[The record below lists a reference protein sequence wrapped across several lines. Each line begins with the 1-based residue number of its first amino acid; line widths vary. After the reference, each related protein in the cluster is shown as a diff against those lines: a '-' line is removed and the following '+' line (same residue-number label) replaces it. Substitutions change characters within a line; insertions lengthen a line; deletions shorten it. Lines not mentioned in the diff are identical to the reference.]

1 MNRLNYTEL
10 VLQRLEYY
18 NDGAVFG
25 MSDFA
30 DITDSK
36 TLHMIL

>member
-1 MNRLNYTEL
+1 MSRPKLTEL
-10 VLQRLEYY
+10 VLQKLEYY
-18 NDGAVFG
+18 EDGTVFG

-36 TLHMIL
+36 TLHMI